1 MANTGLNRFYLAEGV
16 DYSLDCYETKRNL
29 NTLVVACTGAGKT
42 RSIVTPNLLAC
53 SGSYV
58 ISDPKGNLY
67 TKYRKFLQEQGYQVR
82 LVDLV
87 NLTRGEGFNFLK
99 GLETEDEIMSAAAAI
114 QQSHTDDRHTNSDK
128 FWEHTE
134 CMTLAGAISA
144 IVDTAKLLEDTP
156 DSIPA
161 SVEYAELT
169 GFRLSDLICK
179 RVILRRG
186 NRYPRTVKAIN
197 DILDD
202 MLEETTADLELR
214 RSCVEHYIKQFAE
227 QRSLSSRLLRLSCDM
242 DSEEYRLG
250 RDLNDKY
257 TQILKNLEGADSV
270 DRLLRAADQMY
281 DQAAVVVSL
290 ADSPEVRQRVS
301 KFLSDFADSVQ
312 DYLERILSHDYF
324 SQYALLCALH
334 PDSYGVRQ
342 LKRIQ
347 NMSAEKTL
355 SNIIISTQAP
365 LSMID
370 THEVNEMMA
379 RAEKT
384 SFNFT
389 SIGTRKTAL
398 FVCVSDTDRRMDAFA
413 SLFFTRAMQELSHYA
428 DTQCRDNA
436 LPIHVRF
443 VLDDFATNVK
453 LREMPRAISSFRSR
467 NISVMLIVQ
476 SEGQLERYYGPDAQT
491 IIANCDQYLFAGTQS
506 LKDAETISRKVNK
519 PVEDILYMP
528 IGQCIVFRRG
538 DRPIFAKLIDHDRF
552 LKWVGFTQE
561 PIREEREQT
570 MLDTAV

>member
-1 MANTGLNRFYLAEGV
+1 MANTGLNRFFLAENLS
-16 DYSLDCYETKRNL
+16 YSMDCYETKRNL

-67 TKYRKFLQEQGYQVR
+67 AKYKDFLQKQGYQVR

-87 NLTRGEGFNFLK
+87 NLNRGEGFNFLQ
-99 GLETEDEIMSAAAAI
+99 GLETEDEIMSVAAAI
-114 QQSHTDDRHTNSDK
+114 QQSHTDDRHTTSDK
-128 FWEHTE
+128 FWDHTE
-134 CMTLAGAISA
+134 CMALSGAIGC
-144 IVDTAKLLEDTP
+144 IVDTAKLLKDTP
-156 DSIPA
+156 NAIPA
-161 SVEYAELT
+161 SLEYGELT
-169 GFRLSDLICK
+169 DFRLSDLICK

-186 NRYPRTVKAIN
+186 NRYPRTVKSIN

-202 MLEETTADLELR
+202 MLEETTADLDQR
-214 RSCVEHYIKQFAE
+214 RSCAEHYIRQFAE
-227 QRSLSSRLLRLSCDM
+227 QRSLSSRLLRLSSDL
-242 DSEEYRLG
+242 DSGEYRLI
-250 RDLNDKY
+250 RELNDQY
-257 TQILKNLEGADSV
+257 TQILKNLEGVNSI
-270 DRLLRAADQMY
+270 DRLFRAADQMY
-281 DQAAVVVSL
+281 DQAAITGCL
-290 ADSPEVRQRVS
+290 AGSPEIQRAVGR
-301 KFLSDFADSVQ
+301 FLSDFADSVQ
-312 DYLERILSHDYF
+312 DYLTHILSHDLF
-324 SQYALLCALH
+324 SQYSLLCALH

-355 SNIIISTQAP
+355 SNIVISTQAP

-370 THEVNEMMA
+370 TRGVNEMMA
-379 RAEKT
+379 RAEKVP
-384 SFNFT
+384 FNFT
-389 SIGTRKTAL
+389 AIGTRKTAL

-413 SLFFTRAMQELSHYA
+413 SLFFTRALQELSRYA

-443 VLDDFATNVK
+443 VMDDFATNVK

-538 DRPIFAKLIDHDRF
+538 DRPRFAKLIDHDRF
-552 LKWVGFTQE
+552 LQWIDFAREPTQE
-561 PIREEREQT
+561 VKEPAA
-570 MLDTAV
+570 LDRAV